1 MCVCVSVEDGRGEG
15 GGGVGGEWGE
25 GKGALPPVAGPD
37 LLLKNYVA
45 EYSHFLK
52 KSMPFGKLG
61 FNI

>member
-1 MCVCVSVEDGRGEG
+1 MCVCVSVEDGRGEGG

-45 EYSHFLK
+45 
-52 KSMPFGKLG
+52 
-61 FNI
+61 